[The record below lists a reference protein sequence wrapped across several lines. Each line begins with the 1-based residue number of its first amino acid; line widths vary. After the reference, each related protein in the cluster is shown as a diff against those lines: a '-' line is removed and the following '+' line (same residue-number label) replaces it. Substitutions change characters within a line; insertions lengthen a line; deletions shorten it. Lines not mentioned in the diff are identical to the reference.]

1 MLVGTQDEEDPSDK
15 KDAASGL
22 WAFASP
28 TPP

>member
-1 MLVGTQDEEDPSDK
+1 MLIGTQHEEDPSDK